1 VSAWG
6 KDIELEAK
14 FKVADD
20 STVAHILTTSEINGV
35 PLSPL
40 GSIKHFTDVYI
51 DTDDN
56 RLRAAGWTLRLRVIP
71 GEGILASIKSITPVE
86 ADGVHL
92 RTEIEEFAC
101 DSADPRDWP
110 ESSVKQKA
118 LELLGDGIPTR
129 RAAVDQHR
137 QVREIHLDGLV
148 AEMSIDDVRVTLP
161 GSYEPLAR
169 WFEIEVE
176 AVEGT
181 REQLDAIAVR
191 IGALP
196 GLTPERRSKGERALG
211 LSANEQVSLR

>member
-1 VSAWG
+1 MSAWG

-14 FKVADD
+14 FRVADD
-20 STVAHILTTSEINGV
+20 ATVAHLLTTPEINGV
-35 PLSPL
+35 PVSPL
-40 GSIKHFTDVYI
+40 GSVKHFTDVYL

-71 GEGILASIKSITPVE
+71 GEGILASIKSITPVD

-101 DSADPRDWP
+101 DSPDPRDWP
-110 ESSVKQKA
+110 ESSVRAKA
-118 LELLGDGIPTR
+118 LELLGDGVPAR

-137 QVREIHLDGLV
+137 QVREVRFEGLV

-169 WFEIEVE
+169 WFEVEVE
-176 AVEGT
+176 AVSGT
-181 REQLDAIAVR
+181 REQLDEIAGR

-211 LSANEQVSLR
+211 LSANESPNLR